1 MARKRNTKG
10 EGGVRKRAD
19 GTYEARWTAGYDPGT
34 GKQIRKSVYGSTAA
48 EASRKKVDAIAAY
61 NHNNYFEPSRIT
73 VGEWLDFWLDEY
85 KTDDI
90 KPSTLAKYR
99 IDIENHIKPALGAV
113 RLADL
118 RKPAVQQFINRLKR
132 KSNLS
137 AKSTRNTFT
146 VLKSALRQ
154 AVEADYIAVNP
165 ADGCNLPRLEKKEIR
180 PLTEAEIPKFINAV
194 CGTRY
199 ELLYLITLFTGMREG
214 EALGLSWDEVDL
226 QKGILTI
233 KQQLQKEKQIGG
245 QYVLVETKTSKSRS
259 VALPFMVIKFFQRR
273 KAEQCTHQLAAG
285 GAWDNKWNLVFTNEL
300 GRHLAF
306 STVWKDFKKYAIA
319 IERPDLR
326 FHDLRHSYVVAART
340 AGDDWKTIQESLGHH
355 SASFTMDIYGHLTE
369 QMKRDAAD
377 RMDTFMRGISG
388 L

>member
-1 MARKRNTKG
+1 
-10 EGGVRKRAD
+10 
-19 GTYEARWTAGYDPGT
+19 
-34 GKQIRKSVYGSTAA
+34 
-48 EASRKKVDAIAAY
+48 
-61 NHNNYFEPSRIT
+61 
-73 VGEWLDFWLDEY
+73 
-85 KTDDI
+85 
-90 KPSTLAKYR
+90 
-99 IDIENHIKPALGAV
+99 
-113 RLADL
+113 
-118 RKPAVQQFINRLKR
+118 
-132 KSNLS
+132 
-137 AKSTRNTFT
+137 
-146 VLKSALRQ
+146 
-154 AVEADYIAVNP
+154 
-165 ADGCNLPRLEKKEIR
+165 
-180 PLTEAEIPKFINAV
+180 
-194 CGTRY
+194 
-199 ELLYLITLFTGMREG
+199 MREG